1 MGAVRGLGA
10 LLVLL
15 SGGMWGLFQ
24 AKKLWDRERLLL
36 DLSSLLRR
44 CAASIR
50 YAGRPLGEWVRQEEK
65 ASRFCWEA
73 ARRPCFAAD
82 PRTAL
87 EQAGKSLLTREE
99 DRAVYLGFVRG
110 LGESGVQDQLEHIQL
125 YEALLGPCLGKAREE
140 RAGKTRLY
148 LALGLFCGI
157 TLCLALL

>member
-1 MGAVRGLGA
+1 M
-10 LLVLL
+10 LL
-15 SGGMWGLFQ
+15 SGGLWGLFQ

-50 YAGRPLGEWVRQEEK
+50 YAGRPVGEWVRQEEK

-87 EQAGKSLLTREE
+87 EQAGKRRPSWGPAWEKPGRSGRGRPGCTWPWGCSAASPCALPCC
-99 DRAVYLGFVRG
+99 DRPERK
-110 LGESGVQDQLEHIQL
+110 E
-125 YEALLGPCLGKAREE
+125 GKALW
-140 RAGKTRLY
+140 TW
-148 LALGLFCGI
+148 I
-157 TLCLALL
+157 